1 MDIITDQFLLQ
12 TLKDSLRVI
21 MVLDV
26 LIIGTMIY
34 GVLRFLVITIGKLII
49 KGCKAIW
56 RFIGKLT
63 NKQEDVVL
71 EESKVE
77 V

>member
-1 MDIITDQFLLQ
+1 MDIITYQFLLQ

-34 GVLRFLVITIGKLII
+34 GGLRFLAITIGKLII
-49 KGCKAIW
+49 KGCKGIW
-56 RFIGKLT
+56 RFIRKLI
-63 NKQEDVVL
+63 NKQGDVVL
-71 EESKVE
+71 EESKME

>member
-1 MDIITDQFLLQ
+1 MDIFTEQLLLQ

-34 GVLRFLVITIGKLII
+34 GGLRFLVINIGKLII

-56 RFIGKLT
+56 RLIRKLV
-63 NKQEDVVL
+63 NKQEEVVL

>member
-1 MDIITDQFLLQ
+1 MDIITDLFLLQ

-34 GVLRFLVITIGKLII
+34 GGLRFLVITIGKLIV

-56 RFIGKLT
+56 RLIQKLV
-63 NKQEDVVL
+63 NKQDDTVL
-71 EESKVE
+71 EE
-77 V
+77 

>member
-1 MDIITDQFLLQ
+1 MDIFTEQLLLQ
-12 TLKDSLRVI
+12 TLEDSLRVI

-26 LIIGTMIY
+26 LFIATMIY
-34 GVLRFLVITIGKLII
+34 GGLRFLVITTGKLVI
-49 KGCKAIW
+49 KGFKAIW
-56 RFIGKLT
+56 RFIGKLI
-63 NKQEDVVL
+63 NKQGNVVL

>member
-1 MDIITDQFLLQ
+1 MDIFTDQLLLQ
-12 TLKDSLRVI
+12 TLKDSIRVI

-26 LIIGTMIY
+26 LIIGSMIY
-34 GVLRFLVITIGKLII
+34 GGLRFLAINIGKLIV

-56 RFIGKLT
+56 RFIGKLI
-63 NKQEDVVL
+63 NKQREVLL